1 MSKGS
6 RQDRVVSSVEGLALK
21 AGIRR
26 FLEVRDVCGVGEDL
40 RVRADKIY

>member
-21 AGIRR
+21 AGIGR
-26 FLEVRDVCGVGEDL
+26 FLEVRDVFGVDEDL
-40 RVRADKIY
+40 RVQVDKRH